1 VLNLKVRE
9 QQETLQPT
17 PFTLVTRVDGT
28 REVHRA
34 DGTTEIVGKDWQDQ
48 DGQWGIIDEQGAL
61 GLDGKDDS
69 EKTTPQ
75 QESNPETMEVLIA
88 REPRLAEYARQ
99 FYDVGVPLKAL
110 KVRISGEL
118 GSAIAAAFVAAA
130 GGMSEV
136 KLADVPDELQGK
148 VSAKHGRLGDAAWP
162 APRLAARCADIARP
176 GYNSDAAHEYLDVD
190 DVLSKKVRILAGLIR
205 KAKRFVIYAGAGLST
220 ASGIGD
226 YATRSGSAGV
236 LSQTVGSERP
246 KPISPYSAKPN
257 LGHRVIAALAKE
269 GLVWRFIQQNH
280 DGLPQKAGV
289 PQGVMN
295 EIHGGW
301 FDPSNPVVS
310 MKGSLREDLFSDLLE
325 CERQADLVLAI
336 GSSLCGMNA
345 DRLVSTCANR
355 ARRSVPSEPVFGSAI
370 VALQRTP
377 HDENSSVRVFATI
390 DKVFAMLA
398 DELSLS
404 VGEAGQDAAFSV
416 PSVHLPLGPEEQVFS
431 VPYDGEGKLIGAGER
446 RGILDL
452 RDNAEVV
459 LAIGKN
465 KGQQAMVLGRN
476 ADGHYRIAIKHNDN
490 GNWNE
495 VRLLGKWWPA
505 AAAAGEVQQLPFCC
519 KLKM

>member
-1 VLNLKVRE
+1 M
-9 QQETLQPT
+9 
-17 PFTLVTRVDGT
+17 G
-28 REVHRA
+28 
-34 DGTTEIVGKDWQDQ
+34 
-48 DGQWGIIDEQGAL
+48 
-61 GLDGKDDS
+61 
-69 EKTTPQ
+69 
-75 QESNPETMEVLIA
+75 
-88 REPRLAEYARQ
+88 
-99 FYDVGVPLKAL
+99 
-110 KVRISGEL
+110 
-118 GSAIAAAFVAAA
+118 
-130 GGMSEV
+130 
-136 KLADVPDELQGK
+136 
-148 VSAKHGRLGDAAWP
+148 
-162 APRLAARCADIARP
+162 
-176 GYNSDAAHEYLDVD
+176 
-190 DVLSKKVRILAGLIR
+190 
-205 KAKRFVIYAGAGLST
+205 
-220 ASGIGD
+220 
-226 YATRSGSAGV
+226 
-236 LSQTVGSERP
+236 
-246 KPISPYSAKPN
+246 
-257 LGHRVIAALAKE
+257 
-269 GLVWRFIQQNH
+269 RFIQQNH

-310 MKGSLREDLFSDLLE
+310 MKGSLLEDLFSDLLE

-490 GNWNE
+490 GNWN
-495 VRLLGKWWPA
+495 
-505 AAAAGEVQQLPFCC
+505 
-519 KLKM
+519 